1 MKPLHP
7 QIDAYKI
14 GCGKVDRRTMTTLP
28 QPLLL
33 LRMCPKKGDI
43 STLQKIGHFYF
54 VLTVKSFYSLEN
66 QSALV
71 RQYLLIP
78 PQIILGDPF
87 TT

>member
-14 GCGKVDRRTMTTLP
+14 GCGKVVIVLLSTFP

-54 VLTVKSFYSLEN
+54 VLTEDSPN
-66 QSALV
+66 C
-71 RQYLLIP
+71 
-78 PQIILGDPF
+78 
-87 TT
+87 